1 MKATRLTE
9 GEAGFQRAVI
19 DCARLMG
26 WRFVH
31 HRPARTA
38 KGWRTAGSG
47 DIAGWVDLVLWHERA
62 RRVLYVELKAERGRT
77 SPAQRDVLSSLR
89 RAGCEV
95 AVWAPRDWDELQATL
110 RDVA

>member
-1 MKATRLTE
+1 MQRLRET
-9 GEAGFQRAVI
+9 EAGFQKAVT
-19 DCARLMG
+19 DLALLCS

-62 RRVLYVELKAERGRT
+62 RRVLYVEVKSERGRT
-77 SPAQRDVLSSLR
+77 TQAQRDVLTSLR
-89 RAGCEV
+89 LAGCEV
-95 AVWAPRDWDELQATL
+95 AVWAPRDWAELEATL